1 MLRINL
7 LPQDYRE
14 AERKP
19 LGAYLVMALCTVL
32 AVSSIGTT
40 AYMYFAFLKAA
51 ETAKEIAKEKYEN
64 LAPMAEYADQLD
76 KEKQEYMKRSKVIKE
91 IESARIMWTKKLD
104 QMLDV
109 VNNKGDIEEHW
120 VWLKD
125 MKITTGG
132 SRVNG
137 MSIKGFTVG
146 DQYETLSNFNEDL
159 KNHEMFK
166 KDFVAISNPTGSIV
180 TEKKMEPPTAIEF
193 AWDLKLKENE

>member
-1 MLRINL
+1 
-7 LPQDYRE
+7 
-14 AERKP
+14 
-19 LGAYLVMALCTVL
+19 
-32 AVSSIGTT
+32 
-40 AYMYFAFLKAA
+40 
-51 ETAKEIAKEKYEN
+51 
-64 LAPMAEYADQLD
+64 MAEYADQLD

-104 QMLDV
+104 QLLHV
-109 VNNKGDIEEHW
+109 INNKGDIEEHW

-137 MSIKGFTVG
+137 MSLKGFTVG

-166 KDFVAISNPTGSIV
+166 NDFVAISNPTGSIV

-193 AWDLKLKENE
+193 AWDLKLKEGDE